1 MKNREK
7 ERLIWIEAES
17 FDNQG
22 GWVVD
27 QQFMSTM
34 GSAYLLAHGF
44 GTPVKD
50 AGTTVKVPAGGAYR
64 VWVRTR
70 EWSNCEHKEEAPG
83 RFQLLVNGKP
93 CSGVFG
99 TGSPDWHWADGG
111 IVRLVGG
118 STKLILHDLT
128 GFEGR
133 CDAVVLAGDLNL
145 RLPDGGKE
153 LAEMRREALGLDKQ
167 EIPRKSY
174 DLVVGGGGIAGICA
188 AVGAARLGLKVA
200 LIHDRPVVG
209 GNNSTEVRVQLGG
222 FTNLPPYPELGNV
235 VKELDPHFR
244 QNARRAHYYK
254 DELKMSV
261 VKNEPNI
268 DLYINHSVVQVKMK
282 DAGQIGSVFAQSI
295 LTGRQVECCAGLFAD
310 CTGDAN
316 LGFLA
321 GAAFMYGRE
330 SRSFAKETLAPRNPD
345 MLTMG
350 SSVMWYSTVKKK
362 ESTFPHLPWAVQF
375 NDKTYQKVI
384 RGDWN
389 WELGLGKDQIAEA
402 ESIRDYGFKV
412 IYGNWDYL
420 KNSSKEKDEYRK
432 RKLEWVSY
440 IAGKRESRRLVGDL
454 ILTQHDV
461 ESPEQKE
468 DGCIISTWPID
479 LHYPVINPEFRGEPF
494 RTTARKKWITPFTIP
509 YRSLYS
515 KNISNL
521 FMAGRN
527 ISVTHVALGTVR
539 VMKTT
544 GVMGEVVAVAASL
557 CKKEQIS
564 PREIYT
570 NYLKTF
576 TEMLKKGIPQKNT
589 DDGNKEN

>member
-1 MKNREK
+1 MNKREK
-7 ERLIWIEAES
+7 ERLLWIEAES
-17 FDNQG
+17 FDHPG

-27 QQFMSTM
+27 QQFMKTM

-44 GTPVKD
+44 GNPVKD
-50 AGTTVKVPAGGAYR
+50 AVTAIDVPESKEYR
-64 VWVRTR
+64 VWVRTK
-70 EWSNCEHKEEAPG
+70 EWSGRGQKEDAPG
-83 RFQLLVNGKP
+83 KFQLLIGGKP
-93 CSGVFG
+93 CAPVFG
-99 TGSPDWHWADGG
+99 IGSPKWHWADGG
-111 IVRLVGG
+111 MVSLEQGKA
-118 STKLILHDLT
+118 TLTLHDLT

-133 CDAVVLAGDLNL
+133 CDAIVLSGDPDL
-145 RLPDGGKE
+145 RLPEGGE
-153 LAEMRREALGLDKQ
+153 QLAALRRKALGLDKQ
-167 EIPRKSY
+167 EIPRKHY
-174 DLVVGGGGIAGICA
+174 DLVVAGGGIAGICA
-188 AVGAARLGLKVA
+188 AVGAARLGLMVA

-222 FTNLPPYPELGNV
+222 FTNLSPYPELGNV
-235 VKELDPHFR
+235 VKDLDPHFR

-261 VKNEPNI
+261 VKNEPNL
-268 DLYINHSVVQVKMK
+268 DLYLSHSVVQAKMN
-282 DAGQIGSVFAQSI
+282 DAGQIGSVIAQSV
-295 LTGRQVECCAGLFAD
+295 LTGRQVECGAGLFAD

-321 GAAFMYGRE
+321 GAAFMVGRE
-330 SRSFAKETLAPRNPD
+330 SRSFARETLAPKKAD

-350 SSVMWYSTVKKK
+350 SSVMWYSSVRKK
-362 ESTFPHLPWAVQF
+362 ESVFPRLPWAVQF
-375 NDKTYQKVI
+375 NEKTYQKVI

-402 ESIRDYGFKV
+402 EQIRDYGFKV

-420 KNSSKEKDEYRK
+420 KNSSAEKEEYRK

-440 IAGKRESRRLVGDL
+440 IAGKRESRRLIGDL

-461 ESPEQKE
+461 ESGEQKE

-479 LHYPVINPEFRGEPF
+479 LHYPIIQPGFKGEPF

-509 YRSLYS
+509 YRCLYS
-515 KNISNL
+515 KNITNL

-544 GVMGEVVAVAASL
+544 GMMGEVIGIAASL
-557 CKKEQIS
+557 CKKKQIK

-570 NYLKTF
+570 NYLKQF
-576 TEMLKKGIPQKNT
+576 TQMLNKGIPQKST
-589 DDGNKEN
+589 DYENK